1 MLCIRWKL
9 EREREREREREW
21 EKHKRKDGKKM
32 LIAFLPYAGREKD
45 EALVFVHKNIRK
57 YAWFIRIF
65 EIASN
70 HNNLLA
76 TFGLND
82 TIIRYI
88 SGPISIETH
97 KTLKFSP

>member
-1 MLCIRWKL
+1 
-9 EREREREREREW
+9 
-21 EKHKRKDGKKM
+21 M

-76 TFGLND
+76 NFGWND
-82 TIIRYI
+82 TKMKYI
-88 SGPISIETH
+88 TWAYIDRTIWNFEISFHI
-97 KTLKFSP
+97 S

>member
-1 MLCIRWKL
+1 
-9 EREREREREREW
+9 
-21 EKHKRKDGKKM
+21 M

-70 HNNLLA
+70 QNNLLV
-76 TFGLND
+76 TFGLD
-82 TIIRYI
+82 GT
-88 SGPISIETH
+88 
-97 KTLKFSP
+97 KM

>member
-9 EREREREREREW
+9 EREREREREW

-70 HNNLLA
+70 QNNILV
-76 TFGLND
+76 TFGLD
-82 TIIRYI
+82 GTKMKYITGAYIDRYTWNFQFLVI
-88 SGPISIETH
+88 
-97 KTLKFSP
+97 

>member
-1 MLCIRWKL
+1 
-9 EREREREREREW
+9 
-21 EKHKRKDGKKM
+21 M

-70 HNNLLA
+70 QNNLLV
-76 TFGLND
+76 TFGLD
-82 TIIRYI
+82 GTKMKYITEAYTRYL
-88 SGPISIETH
+88 SIETH
-97 KTLKFSP
+97 KTFNFSSYK

>member
-9 EREREREREREW
+9 EREREREW

-70 HNNLLA
+70 QNNLLV
-76 TFGLND
+76 TFGLDD
-82 TIIRYI
+82 TKMKYI
-88 SGPISIETH
+88 TGAYIDRDTWNFQFLVI
-97 KTLKFSP
+97 